1 MTLPD
6 WLIVLLLNGSIVAY
20 GLYLARGTT
29 TSGEWFL
36 ARRALPWWA
45 VGLSMFA
52 TNVDNADLVGVTGQC
67 YNEGI
72 HVISVYSIGSA
83 AGGILAAFWI
93 VPAIARRGF
102 YTNAEYL
109 EARFGPSARVLS
121 ALIQIQYR
129 TSMLGMMI
137 WSAYLILTRLV
148 AVEPPVAWALILL
161 MVVLAGVYTAWGG
174 LKSVV
179 WTDAAQGVVMMLAA
193 VVIFSAVWN
202 AAGGWSGLEE
212 KLAQKQAA
220 QEQAANDNPDEEP
233 SRPATDLTHIGRFRG
248 DHNAVSPF
256 LIALGWTIIGC
267 GYWTVNHTQTMRL
280 MGTRSFW
287 DMRMAAVFGV
297 ALSLPVMII
306 SACLGVFGHAVDL
319 PPMGKV
325 DELYPLMAN
334 TFLGPGFKGVVVA
347 GVFAAVISTFDSMGS
362 ALSAIFTRDV
372 YARLIARDRSDAHYV
387 LVGRLATGG
396 VLLIGFAYLPF
407 IWKQE
412 HMLKAFTTL
421 IPVFVTPL
429 FTMYLAGV
437 FTRTHRKSGMIGLL
451 CGSVYG
457 VIALCSRQFYD
468 VAWLPDWTTNLPTWF
483 SERWVALCWSVLF
496 TAVPMILTTLI
507 LGREP
512 RGSEDAFTES
522 GWLDRSREELEPM
535 PQMPDGV
542 AISKWLHPG
551 WCAGVLMAVC
561 VWVTFVLFW

>member
-1 MTLPD
+1 MTLFD
-6 WLIVLLLNGSIVAY
+6 WCIVLFLNGPIIAY

-52 TNVDNADLVGVTGQC
+52 TNVDNADLVGVTSQC
-67 YNEGI
+67 YTEGI

-83 AGGILAAFWI
+83 AGGILAAFFI

-129 TSMLGMMI
+129 TSMLGMMV
-137 WSAYLILTRLV
+137 WSAYLILTQLV
-148 AVEPPVAWALILL
+148 EMPPAAAWALIFLL
-161 MVVLAGVYTAWGG
+161 VVLAGIYTAWGG

-179 WTDAAQGVVMMLAA
+179 FTDSAQGIVMMVAA
-193 VVIFSAVWN
+193 VVIFTSVWN
-202 AAGGWSGLEE
+202 AVGGWSTLQTQLATMQDASGKSLS
-212 KLAQKQAA
+212 KLA
-220 QEQAANDNPDEEP
+220 
-233 SRPATDLTHIGRFRG
+233 HISGFRG
-248 DHNAVSPF
+248 DHDAVSPY

-280 MGTRSFW
+280 MGARSFW

-306 SACLGVFGHAVDL
+306 SALLGLFGRGAEL
-319 PPMGKV
+319 PAMKEA
-325 DELYPLMAN
+325 DQLYPLLAK
-334 TFLGPGFKGVVVA
+334 TFLGPGLKGLVVA
-347 GVFAAVISTFDSMGS
+347 GVVAAVVSTFDSMGS

-372 YARLIARDRSDAHYV
+372 YARLIARDRSDRHYV
-387 LVGRLATGG
+387 FVGRLATAG

-429 FTMYLAGV
+429 FTMYMLGV
-437 FTRTHRKSGMIGLL
+437 FTRVHRTSGVVGLV
-451 CGSVYG
+451 CGGIYG
-457 VIALCSRQFYD
+457 VIALIDRQFTG
-468 VAWLPDWTTNLPTWF
+468 LPWIPDFIYALPTWF
-483 SERWVALCWSVLF
+483 TERWVALLWSVLF
-496 TAVPMILTTLI
+496 TAAPMVLTTLI
-507 LGREP
+507 LGKEP
-512 RGSEDAFTES
+512 PGSEDTFREQ
-522 GWLDRSREELEPM
+522 GWLDRSREALAPL
-535 PQMPDGV
+535 PNRPAGSRL
-542 AISKWLHPG
+542 AHWLHPLP
-551 WCAGVLMAVC
+551 WAALLVVLC
-561 VWVTFVLFW
+561 LWVTFWVFW